1 MNVCQECKVTVN
13 GDWINCPLCHQPLET
28 ASETPTLNPYP
39 DIPLRFNKKQVMR
52 ILAIISVA
60 TISFSLIVELFFL
73 HSQRGLNII
82 SFGIISMWLVVLI
95 IIRKRRNIAKS
106 ILYLII
112 SLSLL
117 SIYWDYVEEW
127 SGWSTTHAVPMIC
140 IFSLIA
146 MYIAVRLVKVEV
158 GDYILYFLSAA
169 LIGLIP
175 AVFLVFDW
183 VTNPVP
189 SWLSIGISTLM
200 LVMTFIFYRGEV
212 LRELEKRMMV

>member
-1 MNVCQECKVTVN
+1 MNYCQDCNVSVN
-13 GDWINCPLCHQPLET
+13 GDWLNCPLCHQPLKT
-28 ASETPTLNPYP
+28 ISETPTPNPYP

-52 ILAIISVA
+52 LLMIISIV
-60 TISFSLIVELFFL
+60 TISVSLIIELFFL
-73 HSQRGLNII
+73 HSPKGLNIV
-82 SFGIISMWLVVLI
+82 SFGIVSMWLVVLI

-117 SIYWDYVEEW
+117 SIYWDNVDGW
-127 SGWSTTHAVPMIC
+127 SAWSTTHAVPMIC
-140 IFSLIA
+140 MFALIA

-158 GDYILYFLSAA
+158 GDYILYLVCAA

-175 AVFLVFDW
+175 AVFLFFDW

-189 SWLSIGISTLM
+189 AWISIGLSTVM
-200 LVMTFIFYRGEV
+200 LIVTFIFYRGEV
-212 LRELEKRMMV
+212 LRELQKRMMV